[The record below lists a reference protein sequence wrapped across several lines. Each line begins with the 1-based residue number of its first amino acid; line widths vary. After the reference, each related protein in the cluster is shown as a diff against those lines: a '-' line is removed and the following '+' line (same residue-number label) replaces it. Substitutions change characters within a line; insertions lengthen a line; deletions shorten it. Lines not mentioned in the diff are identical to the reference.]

1 MYSKLL
7 SAAALMGLF
16 TGTCDSVQGL
26 YGPTFGESAFSV
38 AAPDFDLGLG
48 GKLALLRDEHEP
60 PPPSPDPPPI
70 GPHDPKNEQLLLRR
84 GSRFGARRFSKCHC
98 IGTFEC
104 KRAPMNGMTLI
115 KLGVGRKQTSGN

>member
-1 MYSKLL
+1 MNSKLL

-48 GKLALLRDEHEP
+48 GKLALLRDSHEP
-60 PPPSPDPPPI
+60 PPDNPQDPTPPPD
-70 GPHDPKNEQLLLRR
+70 GPHDPMDE
-84 GSRFGARRFSKCHC
+84 
-98 IGTFEC
+98 
-104 KRAPMNGMTLI
+104 
-115 KLGVGRKQTSGN
+115 